1 MVETY
6 IGFIETYRDP
16 VGMRGE
22 FEGFV
27 AMVNKE
33 QVRRTYP
40 VAVALRI
47 NWRSK
52 ATKATR
58 FLPCYLKGVLVQLQ
72 RHHTSTL
79 RQPLY
84 ALL

>member
-1 MVETY
+1 METY

-33 QVRRTYP
+33 QSAKFQELVNGAEKLLQLLHVLWATTY
-40 VAVALRI
+40 
-47 NWRSK
+47 
-52 ATKATR
+52 
-58 FLPCYLKGVLVQLQ
+58 
-72 RHHTSTL
+72 STQIKKEVKNML
-79 RQPLY
+79 
-84 ALL
+84 

>member
-47 NWRSK
+47 NWRPK
-52 ATKATR
+52 ATKATRFR
-58 FLPCYLKGVLVQLQ
+58 FLPCYLKGVVCATTEAS
-72 RHHTSTL
+72 HFH
-79 RQPLY
+79 P
-84 ALL
+84 

>member
-33 QVRRTYP
+33 QVGTY
-40 VAVALRI
+40 L
-47 NWRSK
+47 
-52 ATKATR
+52 
-58 FLPCYLKGVLVQLQ
+58 VLIE
-72 RHHTSTL
+72 
-79 RQPLY
+79 
-84 ALL
+84 